1 VDADLH
7 VEVCDDG
14 VGIDPHAD
22 DGVGLANIR
31 ERLQLLYGADAA
43 LDIATPPGG
52 GACATI
58 RLPYKM
64 MEDA

>member
-1 VDADLH
+1 VVGVTLH

-31 ERLQLLYGADAA
+31 ERLRCCMGPA
-43 LDIATPPGG
+43 PNW
-52 GACATI
+52 
-58 RLPYKM
+58 
-64 MEDA
+64 

>member
-1 VDADLH
+1 

-31 ERLQLLYGADAA
+31 ERLQLLYGAE
-43 LDIATPPGG
+43 
-52 GACATI
+52 
-58 RLPYKM
+58 RRHW
-64 MEDA
+64 